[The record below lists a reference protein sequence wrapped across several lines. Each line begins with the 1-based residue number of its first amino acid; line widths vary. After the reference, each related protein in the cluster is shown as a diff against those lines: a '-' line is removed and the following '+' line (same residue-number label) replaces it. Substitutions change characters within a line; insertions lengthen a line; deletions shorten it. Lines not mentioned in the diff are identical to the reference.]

1 MSPVI
6 NVSGH
11 HLGTVEI
18 ENVLAEYKEVA
29 EAVVI
34 GKKHDVK
41 GESPVAFVVLRNGFE
56 GSPALVDKL
65 KKHVGIKLGP
75 IARPEDII
83 FLGDLPKNRSGKV
96 MRRLLRVY
104 AEGLAVGNI
113 ATPANLGSTQEI
125 TGKYRKDED
134 Q

>member
-1 MSPVI
+1 
-6 NVSGH
+6 
-11 HLGTVEI
+11 
-18 ENVLAEYKEVA
+18 
-29 EAVVI
+29 
-34 GKKHDVK
+34 VK